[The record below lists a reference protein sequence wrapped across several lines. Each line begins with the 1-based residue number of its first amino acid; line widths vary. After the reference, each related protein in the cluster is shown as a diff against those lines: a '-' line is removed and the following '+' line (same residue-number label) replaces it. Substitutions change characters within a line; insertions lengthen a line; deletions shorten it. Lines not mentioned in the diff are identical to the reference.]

1 MKSFDQTVDLEL
13 PTYIGDFSN
22 TEKASGVTKYT
33 WDNDKFPGFI
43 HFGSFDRAEWG
54 VKGDMVVLDNGSATL
69 TLATYCRSEFH
80 RCLN

>member
-1 MKSFDQTVDLEL
+1 M

-54 VKGDMVVLDNGSATL
+54 VKGDMVVLDNGSAIL
-69 TLATYCRSEFH
+69 TVAPLLPEQID